1 MATGNK
7 SPSTPIPESSAAKP
21 ISDAST
27 PTITIDL
34 TPPSDSTPGAITTT
48 SAAAASASNSITAPN
63 SIATTTTTTATAT
76 STSNSTARPHSEQ
89 LSSDADIIHIPSYSR
104 WFAWNSVHE
113 CEVRFVPEFFDGRSP
128 SKNPRVYKYYRN
140 AIIRRFR
147 ENPAKKITF
156 TEVRKTIVGDVGSI
170 RRIFDFL
177 EAWGLINYTGSSK
190 PQLKWEEKE
199 SKLAAAAL
207 QGGDAAGGSGTNV
220 TISKSKLCSN
230 CKGVCSF
237 ACFASDKHDMTLCA
251 RCYVR
256 GSYRDSSEFKRV
268 EISEE
273 AKTDWT
279 DKETLQ
285 LLEAIMHYG
294 DDWKKVAEHV
304 GGRSEKECVTHFVNL
319 PFGEQFDGPPE
330 SAELDTALSSQN
342 LSRPTKRMC
351 PSPLTDLSHPIMA
364 QAAFLSTLVGVD
376 VAEVAARAALTAL
389 SALGDGKLKESFKIS
404 SGAAKQ
410 QESDIASNS
419 DDPNSMEGDLAE
431 ARLQL
436 EKEDEELEKAISG
449 IAVQTKEIEDKIVQ
463 FEEFDLQME
472 RKRQQ
477 LQQLLNL
484 LFVDQFTLSLHK
496 TPAQQKAGESVGE
509 GVKAD

>member
-1 MATGNK
+1 MRAH
-7 SPSTPIPESSAAKP
+7 PE
-21 ISDAST
+21 
-27 PTITIDL
+27 
-34 TPPSDSTPGAITTT
+34 PPSSDS
-48 SAAAASASNSITAPN
+48 
-63 SIATTTTTTATAT
+63 
-76 STSNSTARPHSEQ
+76 
-89 LSSDADIIHIPSYSR
+89 DIIHIPSYSR
-104 WFAWNSVHE
+104 WFSWNSVHE
-113 CEVRFVPEFFDGRSP
+113 CEVRFVPEFFDGRYP

-147 ENPAKKITF
+147 ENPSKKSTF

-199 SKLAAAAL
+199 NKSATATL

-220 TISKSKLCSN
+220 TVSKSKPCSN

-237 ACFASDKHDMTLCA
+237 ACFASDKRDVTLCA

-256 GSYRDSSEFKRV
+256 GNYRDSSEFKRV

-304 GGRSEKECVTHFVNL
+304 GGRSERECVTHFVNL

-330 SAELDTALSSQN
+330 SAELDSALSSQN
-342 LSRPTKRMC
+342 ISRPTKRTC
-351 PSPLTDLSHPIMA
+351 ISPLNDSSNPIMA
-364 QAAFLSTLVGVD
+364 QAYFLSTLVGVD
-376 VAEVAARAALTAL
+376 VAEVAARAALAAA
-389 SALGDGKLKESFKIS
+389 SALGDGKLKECVKLS

-419 DDPNSMEGDLAE
+419 DDPNSMEEALAE

-449 IAVQTKEIEDKIVQ
+449 IAVQTKEFEDNIIQ

-472 RKRQQ
+472 RERQQ
-477 LQQLLNL
+477 LQQLQNL
-484 LFVDQFTLSLHK
+484 LFVDQITLSFHK
-496 TPAQQKAGESVGE
+496 TPVPPKAGESVGD